1 MTEVGLATL
10 NPPSGVV
17 KQGSI
22 GRPIS
27 GFSIALRDEE
37 GGPVDRRP

>member
-22 GRPIS
+22 GLPID
-27 GFSIALRDEE
+27 GYSIAAQ
-37 GGPVDRRP
+37 